1 MWNSNQSGLRVQML
15 WCSDGK
21 KAILS
26 WSDKKKG
33 SGQRQGSPQLSFLC
47 RNLSMSTTWV
57 SYELVNAHSHGASYE
72 LVHLQLSALTGTP
85 KLFFECYPLIFK
97 GHVLLWCG
105 DFQRP
110 CLTLM
115 WWFCSAACLPYI
127 ETSLPQH
134 RNKSCLQIC
143 TCWKLERD
151 AWAALVWWT
160 LFRDS
165 CLEVFLAN
173 TETEIVMMLRLR
185 LRLKPSA
192 QGWSAQLTLGADLL
206 HD

>member
-1 MWNSNQSGLRVQML
+1 MSTTCASYELVNVYYLGFL
-15 WCSDGK
+15 WTFQCLLLG
-21 KAILS
+21 
-26 WSDKKKG
+26 
-33 SGQRQGSPQLSFLC
+33 FLM
-47 RNLSMSTTWV
+47 NLSMSTTCA

-97 GHVLLWCG
+97 GHVLLWYG
-105 DFQRP
+105 DFQRT

-134 RNKSCLQIC
+134 RTESCLQTY

-173 TETEIVMMLRLR
+173 TETEMVMMLRLRLR

-192 QGWSAQLTLGADLL
+192 QGVECATHFGCRPAPRLIASKSTPT
-206 HD
+206 

>member
-1 MWNSNQSGLRVQML
+1 MN
-15 WCSDGK
+15 
-21 KAILS
+21 
-26 WSDKKKG
+26 
-33 SGQRQGSPQLSFLC
+33 F
-47 RNLSMSTTWV
+47 SMSTTC
-57 SYELVNAHSHGASYE
+57 ASYE
-72 LVHLQLSALTGTP
+72 LVDVYNLRFLWTCQCPLTRCFLWTCPLVSADRDTKAVFRVLSP
-85 KLFFECYPLIFK
+85 
-97 GHVLLWCG
+97 
-105 DFQRP
+105 DFQRA

-115 WWFCSAACLPYI
+115 WWFCSAACLPYRDF
-127 ETSLPQH
+127 SPQH
-134 RNKSCLQIC
+134 RTESCLQTC

-173 TETEIVMMLRLR
+173 TETEMLMMLRLRLR

-192 QGWSAQLTLGADLL
+192 QVVESATHFGCRLLL